1 MEVKFKRLHENAVM
15 PTKAYPNDFCYD
27 VTAVSEQEIAPNVWR
42 YGIGL
47 ALQLVRED
55 DTQQVLGI
63 DLRPRS
69 SVWKTGMV
77 LSNCEG
83 TIDENYTGEISAVFY
98 HVNTSL
104 PRYKVGDRIGQ
115 IKLGI
120 TQPLTFI
127 EADNLGLTD
136 RGAKG
141 YGSSGK

>member
-1 MEVKFKRLHENAVM
+1 MKVKFKRLHENAVM

-127 EADNLGLTD
+127 EIDNLGLTD